1 MRHDAALTA
10 TVHERACDHLLAGIR
25 AGQLQE
31 DLCFALWRP
40 ATGAQ
45 RRTALVFDVI
55 TPVAGDRHLH
65 GNVSFDPRYLT
76 RAVRLACSQNA
87 GLAFMHNHLS
97 GGWQDMS
104 NLDVVAERDRISPPT
119 RATSLPLLGLTL
131 GTDGS
136 WSGRFW
142 EWNGRRFNRS
152 WCDKVRVVGRRLR
165 VTFNDQQVPPAARQA
180 VLLRTVDTWG
190 EARQRDIARLRVG
203 IVGLGSVGCIV
214 AEALARMGIENI
226 VLIDPDKVEIHNLDR
241 LLYAAREDVGTLK
254 VELVAKH
261 LHRSATAVNFRV
273 KTYARPIQDANA
285 YLAALD
291 CDALV
296 SAVDRP
302 LPKDL
307 LNRIAYTHCI
317 PVVSGGVYIDN
328 KPDGTLGQAAWSV
341 AVVGPGRRCLRCD
354 GQYTTSDVTM
364 ERDGSLDDPAY
375 MRRAVASEDM
385 TPVNQ
390 NVFPFSANVA
400 SFMVIEL
407 VRSVVADAWWP
418 DTGGKLHYSMIPSQL
433 RHAKAEC
440 GANCSVNDSTALG
453 DQYRYPFLQAVGVEP
468 QRPSWLE
475 GLRKRARHWTPGW
488 WTRGQ

>member
-203 IVGLGSVGCIV
+203 IVGLGSVGCMV

-254 VELVAKH
+254 VELVASVW
-261 LHRSATAVNFRV
+261 R
-273 KTYARPIQDANA
+273 KTR
-285 YLAALD
+285 
-291 CDALV
+291 
-296 SAVDRP
+296 
-302 LPKDL
+302 KL
-307 LNRIAYTHCI
+307 LILQGVLRI
-317 PVVSGGVYIDN
+317 
-328 KPDGTLGQAAWSV
+328 
-341 AVVGPGRRCLRCD
+341 
-354 GQYTTSDVTM
+354 
-364 ERDGSLDDPAY
+364 
-375 MRRAVASEDM
+375 
-385 TPVNQ
+385 
-390 NVFPFSANVA
+390 
-400 SFMVIEL
+400 
-407 VRSVVADAWWP
+407 
-418 DTGGKLHYSMIPSQL
+418 
-433 RHAKAEC
+433 
-440 GANCSVNDSTALG
+440 
-453 DQYRYPFLQAVGVEP
+453 
-468 QRPSWLE
+468 
-475 GLRKRARHWTPGW
+475 
-488 WTRGQ
+488 